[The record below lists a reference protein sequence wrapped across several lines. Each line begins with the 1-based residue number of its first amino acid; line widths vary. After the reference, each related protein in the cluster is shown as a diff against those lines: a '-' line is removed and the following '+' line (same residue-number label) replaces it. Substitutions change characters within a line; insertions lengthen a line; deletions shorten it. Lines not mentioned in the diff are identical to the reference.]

1 MSEEEKGINASELDP
16 NIRTGQ
22 QKENLMKAFIT
33 ALTIKS
39 QDAKIKF
46 LKEITKEHDDEA
58 IVGLDN
64 KLTPKEKVRN
74 RAAWIQERRKIADFY
89 KINRRTLKS

>member
-1 MSEEEKGINASELDP
+1 MSEEEKGINASELGP

-22 QKENLMKAFIT
+22 QKENLMNK
-33 ALTIKS
+33 IKS

-46 LKEITKEHDDEA
+46 LKEITKEHEDEA